1 MDLIKRQC
9 KTFAQ
14 LAENYVITPPSV
26 KIITT
31 IKSGRDSRSITPI
44 FKNTT
49 TLLSLRKIFRCFFNS
64 KMFDTGLTSQTTL
77 HLSFQR
83 KILMQ
88 SIL

>member
-1 MDLIKRQC
+1 MGLIKRQC

-14 LAENYVITPPSV
+14 LAKNYVITPPSV
-26 KIITT
+26 KMITT
-31 IKSGRDSRSITPI
+31 IKSGRDSRSITLI

-49 TLLSLRKIFRCFFNS
+49 TLLSSRKIFRCFNS
-64 KMFDTGLTSQTTL
+64 KVFDTGLTSQTTL